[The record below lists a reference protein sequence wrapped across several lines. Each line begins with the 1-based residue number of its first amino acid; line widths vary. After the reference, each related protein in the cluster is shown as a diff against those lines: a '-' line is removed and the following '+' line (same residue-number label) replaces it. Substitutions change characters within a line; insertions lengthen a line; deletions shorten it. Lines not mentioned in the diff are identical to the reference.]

1 MASVSILMRAAGI
14 LFSIAT
20 ATSFSFGRTVPA
32 SKSSLWMSSSSYAR
46 FLESNTFIFQLGEVK
61 IFSDPVMSQ
70 LDFGIPIVYR
80 GNKKVIDE
88 NLELEIAAKTSDIVM
103 ISQSYDDHAHTPTLK
118 KLAIMRPD
126 MPYLCPPSAKALL
139 MDCGIP
145 EKMITTL
152 LPGQKHEIAKGKTV
166 VEILAT
172 NGALLGPPW
181 QQKEN
186 GYVMRSAAS
195 STSFPSIY
203 YEPHC
208 MYDEVELKRIG
219 PIDYVIAPVIAQK
232 LPGYVLVD
240 GGKKALD
247 LAKLLNAKF
256 FIPMM
261 NGGLKQE
268 GVLSAIVTK
277 EGSIDEFT
285 RMAQAALPKM
295 KILDGSPGLEIVL
308 I

>member
-1 MASVSILMRAAGI
+1 MMALMLCVA
-14 LFSIAT
+14 
-20 ATSFSFGRTVPA
+20 SFSSGAIRNRKPLISMA
-32 SKSSLWMSSSSYAR
+32 HASYAR
-46 FLESNTFIFQLGEVK
+46 FLESNTFIFQLGDVK

-70 LDFGIPIVYR
+70 LDFGIPAVYR

-88 NLELEIAAKTSDIVM
+88 NLELELAAETSDVVM

-118 KLAIMRPD
+118 KLAVMRPG
-126 MPYLCPPSAKALL
+126 MPYLCPPSAKTLL
-139 MDCGIP
+139 MSCGIP
-145 EKMITTL
+145 EEMITTL
-152 LPGQKHEIAKGKTV
+152 LPGQKHEIAKGETK

-186 GYVMRSAAS
+186 GYVMRSISPS
-195 STSFPSIY
+195 SPFPSIY

-208 MYDEVELKRIG
+208 MYDELELKRIG
-219 PIDYVIAPVIAQK
+219 NIDYVIAPVVAQK
-232 LPGYVLVD
+232 LPGYTLVD

-247 LAKLLNAKF
+247 LAKLLGAKY

-261 NGGLKQE
+261 NGGLNQQ
-268 GVLSAIVTK
+268 GILSSIVKK
-277 EGSIDEFT
+277 EGSVDEFIQI
-285 RMAQAALPKM
+285 AKLALPDM
-295 KILDGSPGLEIVL
+295 QILDGAPGLEIAL

>member
-1 MASVSILMRAAGI
+1 MRFLLAALCAASAQAFVTPST
-14 LFSIAT
+14 SAT
-20 ATSFSFGRTVPA
+20 LSQQSRKWMT
-32 SKSSLWMSSSSYAR
+32 MSSTSYAR
-46 FLESNTFIFQLGEVK
+46 FLESNTFIFQLGNVK

-70 LDFGIPIVYR
+70 LDFGIPAVYR

-88 NLELEIAAKTSDIVM
+88 NAELEIAARTSDIVM

-118 KLAIMRPD
+118 KLAKMRPE

-139 MDCGIP
+139 MECGIK
-145 EKMITTL
+145 ENMISTL
-152 LPGQKHEIAKGKTV
+152 LPGQKHEVSKDGTV

-186 GYVMRSAAS
+186 GYIMRSI
-195 STSFPSIY
+195 TTPVSFPSVY

-208 MYDEVELKRIG
+208 MYDEEELRRIG
-219 PIDYVIAPVIAQK
+219 PIDYVIAPVVAQK

-247 LAKLLNAKF
+247 LATLLKAKY

-268 GVLSAIVTK
+268 GVLSAIVKK
-277 EGSIDEFT
+277 EGSVADFVE
-285 RMAQAALPKM
+285 MAKSALPNM
-295 KILDGSPGLEIVL
+295 QILDGAPGNEILLV
-308 I
+308 

>member
-1 MASVSILMRAAGI
+1 MHFLLAAFYAASAQAFVTPST
-14 LFSIAT
+14 SAT
-20 ATSFSFGRTVPA
+20 LSQQSRKWMT
-32 SKSSLWMSSSSYAR
+32 MSSSSYAR
-46 FLESNTFIFQLGEVK
+46 FLESNTFIFQLGNVK

-70 LDFGIPIVYR
+70 LDFGIPAIYR

-88 NLELEIAAKTSDIVM
+88 NAELEIAARTSDIVM

-118 KLAIMRPD
+118 KLAIMRPE

-139 MDCGIP
+139 MECGIK
-145 EKMITTL
+145 ENMISTL
-152 LPGQKHEIAKGKTV
+152 LPGQKHEVSKDGTV

-186 GYVMRSAAS
+186 GYIMRSI
-195 STSFPSIY
+195 TTPVSFPSVY

-208 MYDEVELKRIG
+208 MYDEEELRRIG
-219 PIDYVIAPVIAQK
+219 PIDYVIAPVVAQK

-247 LAKLLNAKF
+247 LATLLKAKY

-268 GVLSAIVTK
+268 GVLSAIVKK
-277 EGSIDEFT
+277 EGSVADFVQ
-285 RMAQAALPKM
+285 MAKSALPNM
-295 KILDGSPGLEIVL
+295 QILDGAPGNEILLV
-308 I
+308 

>member
-1 MASVSILMRAAGI
+1 
-14 LFSIAT
+14 
-20 ATSFSFGRTVPA
+20 
-32 SKSSLWMSSSSYAR
+32 MSSSSYAR
-46 FLESNTFIFQLGEVK
+46 FLESNTFIFQLGNVQ

-70 LDFGIPIVYR
+70 LDFGIPAVYR

-88 NLELEIAAKTSDIVM
+88 NAELEIAARTSDIVM

-118 KLAIMRPD
+118 KLAKMRPE

-139 MDCGIP
+139 MECGVK
-145 EKMITTL
+145 ESMISTL
-152 LPGQKHEIAKGKTV
+152 LPGQKHEITKDGTV

-186 GYVMRSAAS
+186 GYIMRSV
-195 STSFPSIY
+195 TTPVSFPSVY

-208 MYDEVELKRIG
+208 MYDEEELRRIG
-219 PIDYVIAPVIAQK
+219 PIDYVIAPVVAQK

-247 LAKLLNAKF
+247 LATLLKAKY

-268 GVLSAIVTK
+268 GMLSAIVKK
-277 EGSIDEFT
+277 EGSVEDFVQ
-285 RMAQAALPKM
+285 MAKSALPNM
-295 KILDGSPGLEIVL
+295 QILDGAPGNKILLV
-308 I
+308 

>member
-1 MASVSILMRAAGI
+1 
-14 LFSIAT
+14 
-20 ATSFSFGRTVPA
+20 
-32 SKSSLWMSSSSYAR
+32 
-46 FLESNTFIFQLGEVK
+46 
-61 IFSDPVMSQ
+61 MSQ
-70 LDFGIPIVYR
+70 LDFGIPAVYR

-88 NLELEIAAKTSDIVM
+88 NAELEIAARTSDIVM

-118 KLAIMRPD
+118 KLAIMRPE

-139 MDCGIP
+139 MECGIK
-145 EKMITTL
+145 ENMISTL
-152 LPGQKHEIAKGKTV
+152 LPGQKHEVSKDGTV

-186 GYVMRSAAS
+186 GYIMRSI
-195 STSFPSIY
+195 TTPVSFPSVY

-208 MYDEVELKRIG
+208 MYDEEELRRIG
-219 PIDYVIAPVIAQK
+219 PIDYVIAPVVAQK

-247 LAKLLNAKF
+247 LATLLKAKY

-268 GVLSAIVTK
+268 GVLSAIVKK
-277 EGSIDEFT
+277 EGSVADFVQ
-285 RMAQAALPKM
+285 MAKSALPNM
-295 KILDGSPGLEIVL
+295 QILDGAPGNEILLV
-308 I
+308 

>member
-1 MASVSILMRAAGI
+1 MMHLLIVAFSMASAKAFITPSLCTVGQHYRK
-14 LFSIAT
+14 
-20 ATSFSFGRTVPA
+20 TSTTM
-32 SKSSLWMSSSSYAR
+32 LSSSYAR
-46 FLESNTFIFQLGEVK
+46 FLESNTFIFQLGNVK

-70 LDFGIPIVYR
+70 LDFGIPAVYR

-88 NLELEIAAKTSDIVM
+88 NAELEIAARTSDIVM

-118 KLAIMRPD
+118 KLAKMRPE

-139 MDCGIP
+139 MECGIQ
-145 EKMITTL
+145 ENMISTL
-152 LPGQKHEIAKGKTV
+152 LPGQKHEVAKDGTI

-186 GYVMRSAAS
+186 GYIMRSETTPA
-195 STSFPSIY
+195 SFPSVY

-208 MYDEVELKRIG
+208 MYDEEELKRIG
-219 PIDYVIAPVIAQK
+219 PIDYVIAPVVAQK

-247 LAKLLNAKF
+247 LATLLKAKY

-268 GVLSAIVTK
+268 GVLSAIVKK
-277 EGSIDEFT
+277 EGSVEDFIQ
-285 RMAQAALPKM
+285 MAKSALPNM
-295 KILDGSPGLEIVL
+295 QILDGAPGNEILLV
-308 I
+308 